1 MSMAEILPIRCKT
14 QNSQSINRPD
24 KFEPSVELNVPG
36 YEVPNSLQW
45 KTKQKI
51 LEGVMKARN

>member
-24 KFEPSVELNVPG
+24 KFEPSVELNVRG
-36 YEVPNSLQW
+36 YEVPNSLQ
-45 KTKQKI
+45 
-51 LEGVMKARN
+51 